1 MTDSDPNNR
10 HLKSRIAH
18 LELMWDRER
27 KRCNDLESSLR
38 AFQQQQQQPQ
48 QLPQSSPVL
57 QQHAPQRRFSRT
69 SSSSPGTGVVPIAG
83 PAGSSGNDHPL
94 VSPANSPILTDPSR
108 LERLR
113 RMSGELDHERKLK
126 VDLMANLKQTTD
138 AKQEAEREL
147 EEMRRSRDAL
157 QAKLDEVQDEF
168 EELWL
173 TMRSQLAELPE
184 EQPPTDPTQQH
195 ASLSAMSLRQFVQ
208 SLEAGYEQR
217 QRTLLHSL
225 LDDDRAA
232 VDHTVPIP
240 AIEKRVRTRIE
251 DLEKGTLDA
260 VSVIQLCQL
269 LEHLGPVDT
278 TSSISDRCQE
288 ACDKSLRRILALEAD
303 VSTYRRYLT
312 NVVPTHLESIFTTLS
327 RSSSFTPVPILTID
341 AFEGADQESYRHFLQ
356 TNTDALSHTIRKY
369 MSSHTKSRQKISY
382 RQFGVG
388 DLALFL
394 PTRNAGSHSWAAFNV
409 NAPHYFL
416 DMRGVKVEG
425 KDFLIGRIERIQDY
439 IGEAGVLERSQLAAA
454 TSPDATQ
461 SVDVVEP
468 PADSVIGSPDDLESV
483 KPVGDASRRWW
494 LVQIAQKTRSP
505 PAMPAP
511 VIAP

>member
-1 MTDSDPNNR
+1 MAEVDQNAR

-27 KRCNDLESSLR
+27 KRCNELEANLR
-38 AFQQQQQQPQ
+38 VAQQQAQSGQTQPQ
-48 QLPQSSPVL
+48 PSL
-57 QQHAPQRRFSRT
+57 QRRFSRT
-69 SSSSPGTGVVPIAG
+69 SSSSPGNAAT
-83 PAGSSGNDHPL
+83 SHDHPL

-138 AKQEAEREL
+138 AKHEVEREL
-147 EEMRRSRDAL
+147 AEMRKSRVTL

-173 TMRSQLAELPE
+173 TMRSQLAELPVE
-184 EQPPTDPTQQH
+184 EAPADPTQRQ
-195 ASLSAMSLRQFVQ
+195 ASLSAMSLRHFVQ

-217 QRTLLHSL
+217 HRRLLREL
-225 LDDDRAA
+225 LGDAQAEIDD
-232 VDHTVPIP
+232 TVPMA
-240 AIEKRVRTRIE
+240 AIEKRVTSKIE
-251 DLEKGTLDA
+251 DLQSRSIDA
-260 VSVIQLCQL
+260 AGIVKLCQL
-269 LEHLGPVDT
+269 LEHLGPLEVT
-278 TSSISDRCQE
+278 RPVSERFQE

-303 VSTYRRYLT
+303 SNTYRQFLAK
-312 NVVPTHLESIFTTLS
+312 VVPTYVESIFNTLS
-327 RSSSFTPVPILTID
+327 RSSSFSAPLALTSD
-341 AFEGADQESYRHFLQ
+341 AFDSPQQEAYRSFLQ
-356 TNTDALSHTIRKY
+356 TNTDSLSHTIKKY

-382 RQFGVG
+382 RGFSVG

-439 IGEAGVLERSQLAAA
+439 LGEPGALDKSHPAPAASPVSEMPPTIAATELGAEAGQLDAVDE
-454 TSPDATQ
+454 TDVKSPDA
-461 SVDVVEP
+461 
-468 PADSVIGSPDDLESV
+468 G
-483 KPVGDASRRWW
+483 KRWW
-494 LVQIAQKTRSP
+494 LVQIAQKSRPS
-505 PAMPAP
+505 PAP
-511 VIAP
+511 TPAA